1 MSLMN
6 QNNIFLEISSH
17 FSVCRPNS
25 LHYHLQIHFIQHLQ
39 TEHIVLYSVFNHKM
53 ETEYTLIVTLQPMRV
68 FVFTVYVNIEEEKI
82 YTNSANYSKRTN
94 VLVYLHCIHA

>member
-1 MSLMN
+1 
-6 QNNIFLEISSH
+6 
-17 FSVCRPNS
+17 
-25 LHYHLQIHFIQHLQ
+25 
-39 TEHIVLYSVFNHKM
+39 
-53 ETEYTLIVTLQPMRV
+53 MRV

>member
-6 QNNIFLEISSH
+6 QNKIFLEISSH

-39 TEHIVLYSVFNHKM
+39 TEHIVLYSV
-53 ETEYTLIVTLQPMRV
+53 YTRWRH
-68 FVFTVYVNIEEEKI
+68 VNCDIA
-82 YTNSANYSKRTN
+82 TNESVCLYS
-94 VLVYLHCIHA
+94 VC